1 MVRVSYLNLHTL
13 IPQRDVR
20 KLIYAKLTRHEF
32 FTVCVA
38 HGRSSSFPVEFADHC
53 AENGYLE
60 LLQWAIEKKCV
71 HNSRIYYYAAR
82 NGHLKLLQWFWE
94 ESSNIKRRD
103 RNACTGAA
111 QGGHLEILQ
120 WVKSLSSH
128 EQIGW
133 VSVVCLIAAEKGYL
147 NILKWVEGQDYR
159 IGPSVCFQAAKNGHL
174 NILQWVDLFTEGT
187 WDWND
192 CYNAAAENG
201 HLEVVQWLRK
211 NESS

>member
-1 MVRVSYLNLHTL
+1 MARVSYLNLHTL

-38 HGRSSSFPVEFADHC
+38 HGRSLSFPVKFADHC

-94 ESSNIKRRD
+94 ESSNRGVIGMRVLELLKVDIWRFYSGLNHYHHMNKLVGSLLYVLLLQKR
-103 RNACTGAA
+103 G
-111 QGGHLEILQ
+111 I
-120 WVKSLSSH
+120 
-128 EQIGW
+128 
-133 VSVVCLIAAEKGYL
+133 
-147 NILKWVEGQDYR
+147 
-159 IGPSVCFQAAKNGHL
+159 
-174 NILQWVDLFTEGT
+174 
-187 WDWND
+187 
-192 CYNAAAENG
+192 
-201 HLEVVQWLRK
+201 
-211 NESS
+211 